1 MKKSRI
7 IVIVG
12 PNASGK
18 SGLGV
23 KIAKIVHGE
32 IISADSRQVY
42 RGLNIGSGK
51 ITKKEMQGIP
61 HHCIDIVDPRNTFTA
76 LDYKLC
82 AQKAILDIFSRGKTP
97 VIVGGTGF
105 YIDAALNRIELGN
118 TPPNPKLRKKLAKK
132 SDKELLAML
141 KKLDPKRAKTI
152 EQKNPR
158 RLIRAIEIAKY
169 EGSNESFGRQRHY
182 ADFTGFEASE
192 HGLRRKRSRE
202 ASTPSSA
209 AGQSEESKINIMSL
223 KLSWIGIKHSPE
235 EQKKRIHKRLLK
247 RLPAIIREVK
257 KLHANPPTGGGLSWK
272 RMDELGLEYRY
283 VHMYV
288 RGKMEKQEMLDI
300 LEREINKYAK
310 RQMTW
315 FKKNKDIKWITSTSS
330 IPHELFQGWRLP
342 WSPS

>member
-1 MKKSRI
+1 
-7 IVIVG
+7 VG

-18 SGLGV
+18 SELGV
-23 KIAKIVHGE
+23 KVAKKVNGE

-42 RGLNIGSGK
+42 KELNIGSGK

-61 HHCIDIVDPRNTFTA
+61 HHCLSITNPKKQFTA
-76 LDYKLC
+76 LDYKKC
-82 AQKAILDIFSRGKTP
+82 AQKAILDILSRAKTP

-105 YIDAALNRIELGN
+105 YIDAALNRIKLGN

-169 EGSNESFGRQRHY
+169 EETNGSSGRQRHY
-182 ADFTGFEASE
+182 DDFAGFEASE
-192 HGLRRKRSRE
+192 HGLRRKRSRD
-202 ASTPSSA
+202 ASTLSSA
-209 AGQSEESKINIMSL
+209 AGQSEESKINIMAL
-223 KLSWIGIKHSPE
+223 KLSWIGIKRSPK

-247 RLPAIIREVK
+247 RLPAMICEVK
-257 KLHANPPTGGGLSWK
+257 KLKQNGLSWK

-283 VHMYV
+283 VSLYV
-288 RGKMEKQEMLDI
+288 RGKLDYELMATQ
-300 LEREINKYAK
+300 LETAIWHYAR

-315 FKKNKDIKWITSTSS
+315 FKRNKEIKWITSTSS
-330 IPHELFQGWRLP
+330 TPL
-342 WSPS
+342 